1 MTASP
6 SPRVASVYRSR
17 LHSLFE
23 EGTKHILLFVP
34 STNCPE
40 LYISELTMSKSRP
53 FSIYL
58 LKQGYD
64 GTNSLKEDHRLDTSV
79 SATKLPAGAQLF
91 VLDGPETDVW
101 WTGYFGVKA
110 KIQQASKGALV
121 FLPIGH
127 RCFALSFGRVYHKL
141 RDDCYEHDFG
151 LRVTLNC
158 VDPKKLRSTDT
169 LQPGDARRQ
178 RTQAPIESDLT
189 FFDFDRN
196 SSVLRSLTGKVKE
209 QYKSLFKDA
218 TGASSL
224 SVKSSATPKELT
236 KLCEDLLGLYSGEDY
251 RKTFPDIQNI
261 LPVTDPDTLSQ
272 LNDALIQALRSQSQG
287 LYLTIPDIID
297 FRKHSYYASF
307 SGQGKSLLYPDVQLT
322 TYYEYLDQNGFDVAG
337 ITLDDI
343 CRHHLNLVDE
353 DENVRERYGI
363 LRCLLFET
371 SLGAKGH
378 TYHLAETKWYRV
390 ENAYLQKIQKTLDPL
405 CVDLDFPD
413 FEHKDEG
420 EYNKA
425 VAEKNTGFVC
435 MDKANI
441 SPTMQTQIEPCDIYA
456 VADDHAVFYHVKR
469 STHSSQLSHLFN
481 QGMNAIEILK
491 VEPESVQKLLG
502 IIESE
507 ITDETIRAALSAPV
521 NGQKLKVVF
530 GVITHKDPS
539 LKSLNFPL
547 FSRMSLMRTVRW
559 FIVAGTICEYGFIKD
574 SSDEKPKSKTRK
586 KRAQTALVDDEVVVP
601 A

>member
-1 MTASP
+1 M
-6 SPRVASVYRSR
+6 
-17 LHSLFE
+17 
-23 EGTKHILLFVP
+23 G
-34 STNCPE
+34 
-40 LYISELTMSKSRP
+40 KSRP

-58 LKQGYD
+58 LKPGYD
-64 GTNSLKEDHRLDTSV
+64 ATNSLKEDHKLDAAIP
-79 SATKLPAGAQLF
+79 ATKLPEGAQLF
-91 VLDGPETDVW
+91 VLDAPETDVW

-110 KIQQASKGALV
+110 KIRQASKGALV
-121 FLPIGH
+121 FLPID
-127 RCFALSFGRVYHKL
+127 RRWFALSFGRVYHKL
-141 RDDCYEHDFG
+141 RDNCYEHDFG

-196 SSVLRSLTGKVKE
+196 SSVLRSLTGKVRE

-224 SVKSSATPKELT
+224 TIKSSATPKELT
-236 KLCEDLLGLYSGEDY
+236 DLCEDLLGLYDSEDY

-261 LPVTDPDTLSQ
+261 LPVTDSATLSE
-272 LNDALIQALRSQSQG
+272 LNGSLIQALRSRSQA
-287 LYLTIPDIID
+287 LYLTVPDIID
-297 FRKHSYYASF
+297 FRKNLYYASF
-307 SGQGKSLLYPDVQLT
+307 SGQGKSLLYPDVQLI
-322 TYYEYLDQNGFDVAG
+322 TYYEYLDQNGFDVSE

-353 DENVRERYGI
+353 DDKVRERYTI

-378 TYHLAETKWYRV
+378 TYHLTETKWYKV
-390 ENAYLQKIQKTLDPL
+390 ENAYLQKMQKMLDPL
-405 CVDLDFPD
+405 CADLGLPD
-413 FEHKDEG
+413 FKHEDEG
-420 EYNKA
+420 KYNRA
-425 VAEKNTGFVC
+425 VTENNSALVC
-435 MDKANI
+435 MDKTDI
-441 SPTMQTQIEPCDIYA
+441 SPATQTQIEPCDIFA
-456 VADDHAVFYHVKR
+456 VVDDQAVFYHVKR

-491 VEPESVQKLLG
+491 VEPESVQKLLD
-502 IIESE
+502 IIRSE
-507 ITDETIRAALSAPV
+507 VADVTTRATLSAPV

-530 GVITHKDPS
+530 GIITHKDPS
-539 LKSLNFPL
+539 LKCLNLPL

-559 FIVAGTICEYGFIKD
+559 FMVAGTGCEYGFIKD

-586 KRAQTALVDDEVVVP
+586 KRPSAAQPALVAGDVVAP

>member
-1 MTASP
+1 M
-6 SPRVASVYRSR
+6 
-17 LHSLFE
+17 
-23 EGTKHILLFVP
+23 G
-34 STNCPE
+34 
-40 LYISELTMSKSRP
+40 KSRP

-64 GTNSLKEDHRLDTSV
+64 ATNSLKEDHKLDAAV
-79 SATKLPAGAQLF
+79 SATKLPEEARLF
-91 VLDGPETDVW
+91 VLDAPETDVW
-101 WTGYFGVKA
+101 WTGYFGVNA
-110 KIQQASKGALV
+110 RIRQASKGGLV
-121 FLPIGH
+121 FLPIDH
-127 RCFALSFGRVYHKL
+127 RWFALSFGHVYQKL

-196 SSVLRSLTGKVKE
+196 SSVLRSLTGKVKA
-209 QYKSLFKDA
+209 QYRPLFKDA

-224 SVKSSATPKELT
+224 SIKSSATPKELT
-236 KLCEDLLGLYSGEDY
+236 KLCEDLLALYSSEDY
-251 RKTFPDIQNI
+251 RSTFPDIQNI
-261 LPVTDPDTLSQ
+261 LPVTDPATLSE
-272 LNDALIQALRSQSQG
+272 LNESLIQALKSRSQG

-307 SGQGKSLLYPDVQLT
+307 SGEGKSLLYPDAQLS
-322 TYYEYLDQNGFDVAG
+322 TYYEYLEQNGFNIAG
-337 ITLDDI
+337 ITLEDT

-353 DENVRERYGI
+353 DENVRERYTI

-371 SLGAKGH
+371 SLGARGH
-378 TYHLAETKWYRV
+378 TYHLTETKWYRV
-390 ENAYLQKIQKTLDPL
+390 ENAYLQKMQKALDPL
-405 CVDLDFPD
+405 CVDLAFPD
-413 FEHKDEG
+413 FKHEDEG
-420 EYNKA
+420 KYNIA
-425 VAEKNTGFVC
+425 VTEKDTALIC
-435 MDKANI
+435 MDKADI
-441 SPTMQTQIEPCDIYA
+441 SPTKQTQIEPCDIYG
-456 VADDHAVFYHVKR
+456 VVDDQAVFYHVKR

-481 QGMNAIEILK
+481 QGVNAIEILK
-491 VEPESVQKLLG
+491 VEPESAQKLLD
-502 IIESE
+502 IIESAV
-507 ITDETIRAALSAPV
+507 TDTNARATLSAPV

-530 GVITHKDPS
+530 GIITHKAPS

-559 FIVAGTICEYGFIKD
+559 FKVAGTGCEYGFIKD
-574 SSDEKPKSKTRK
+574 SSDGKPKTKTRK
-586 KRAQTALVDDEVVVP
+586 KRASAVESILLDAEAVVS